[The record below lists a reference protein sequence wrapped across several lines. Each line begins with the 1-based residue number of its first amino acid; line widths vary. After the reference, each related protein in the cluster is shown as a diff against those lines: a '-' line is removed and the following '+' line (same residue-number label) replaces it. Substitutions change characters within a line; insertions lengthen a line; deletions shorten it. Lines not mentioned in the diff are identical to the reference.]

1 MERADKN
8 YAVYNA
14 EHIRDVLKKYIDEM
28 TEEKMKRKTRFYNP
42 RPTLKID
49 RVYKELSIF
58 DTFKNELSLSNL
70 KDMYSFVNRAINLG
84 FKGYVCFKVGAS
96 GCANGMWVHA
106 CESTNGYSPDGDCI
120 YRSFTPDYVVWD
132 AEINGEWL
140 HDKYGDI
147 SGRNIKNIIKKEMLK
162 NKEEE

>member
-42 RPTLKID
+42 KMVLKID

-58 DTFKNELSLSNL
+58 DWWKNELSLSNL
-70 KDMYSFVNRAINLG
+70 KDMYSFVNRAIGLG

-96 GCANGMWVHA
+96 MCSNGMWVHA
-106 CESTNGYSPDGDCI
+106 DESTDGYSPDGDCI
-120 YRSFTPDYVVWD
+120 YHSFTPDYTRWD
-132 AEINGEWL
+132 ICIDGKWFNRKENGEEL
-140 HDKYGDI
+140 
-147 SGRNIKNIIKKEMLK
+147 MLK
-162 NKEEE
+162 DIKEILKKKRGE